1 MPLPSDEKLIALSQ
15 DLLGE
20 FDKIFGLHPG
30 FRPAHARG
38 TMLTGT
44 FTPSL
49 DAASLTRAPHIA
61 RESTPVT
68 ARFSNATGLPLIPDN
83 DPNANPRGL
92 AIRFHLAE
100 RVHTDIISHSTDGF
114 PTRTGQ
120 EFLEFLRAAASS
132 DPSKPPPSPIQTFL
146 GSHPKALA
154 FVQTPKPSPSS
165 FARESYFG
173 VTALRFI
180 NKDGVSRYGR
190 YRIRPDA
197 GTEHLDEATA
207 KSKDANYL
215 FDELKERIASGP
227 MGFQILVQVA
237 NHDDIVD
244 DATIHWPEE
253 QPLVSLGKIVLTKRV
268 PDDAHE
274 HPRRVGQLCDLPQPE
289 LSTARSQVPWT
300 SHRIAGSCEYQPAR
314 RTLFFKKSRISAACS
329 AVGSPSP
336 SDHPF
341 RVFTETPI
349 VSAISG
355 ICWRMMSL

>member
-15 DLLGE
+15 DLLGQ
-20 FDKIFGLHPG
+20 FDTIFGLHPG

-38 TMLTGT
+38 AMLTGT

-49 DAASLTRAPHIA
+49 DAASLTRAPHIT

-83 DPNANPRGL
+83 NPNANPRGL

-100 RVHTDIISHSTDGF
+100 HVHTDIIGHSTDGF

-120 EFLEFLRAAASS
+120 EFLGFLRAAASS
-132 DPSKPPPSPIQTFL
+132 DSSKPGPSPIEAFL

-154 FVQTPKPSPSS
+154 FVQAPKPSPSS

-180 NKDGVSRYGR
+180 NKDGVRRYGR
-190 YRIRPDA
+190 YRITPDA
-197 GTEHLDEATA
+197 GTEHLDEAAA
-207 KSKDANYL
+207 KNKGPNYL

-227 MGFQILVQVA
+227 VGFQILVQVA
-237 NHDDIVD
+237 NDDDIVD

-253 QPLVSLGKIVLTKRV
+253 RPLVSLGKIVLTKPV
-268 PDDAHE
+268 SDDARE
-274 HPRRVGQLCDLPQPE
+274 QKKIIFDPIPRVDGIEASDDPLLELRAAIYLLSGRRRRQAPE
-289 LSTARSQVPWT
+289 T
-300 SHRIAGSCEYQPAR
+300 
-314 RTLFFKKSRISAACS
+314 
-329 AVGSPSP
+329 
-336 SDHPF
+336 
-341 RVFTETPI
+341 
-349 VSAISG
+349 
-355 ICWRMMSL
+355 